1 METVVEKGGIQ
12 MLWIRILAIVLSLGI
27 LGCGAAP
34 GGDSLDGANGDLG
47 LPLSGAA
54 AKVQTSWSLF
64 KDGSLSAA
72 KQSFQ
77 QVVDSEDATADEM
90 AEAHAGIGWVNV
102 KQSGSSAGI
111 ADFRQAISKDSSQAD
126 ARVGLAG
133 ALISKGTRT
142 DIDEVVDVL
151 KGIDPGNENFTYVD
165 QYNTGVSNAE
175 AHAMLAY
182 AYFVQGNRSKA
193 NEQMKIARDLD
204 AGITGSPVDQIDE
217 ILSFIP

>member
-1 METVVEKGGIQ
+1 
-12 MLWIRILAIVLSLGI
+12 MLVIRFFALIISLGI
-27 LGCGAAP
+27 LGCGASP

-77 QVVDSEDATADEM
+77 QVASSSDATSKDLAD
-90 AEAHAGIGWVNV
+90 AHAGIGWVNV

-111 ADFRQAISKDSSQAD
+111 SDFRASLAKDASQPD

-142 DIDEVVDVL
+142 DIDEVVEVL
-151 KGIDPGNENFTYVD
+151 SGIDPGNPNFTYVD
-165 QYNTGVSNAE
+165 EFNTGVSNAE

-182 AYFVQGNRSKA
+182 AYFVQGNRAKA
-193 NEQMKIARDLD
+193 DEQIKIASDLD
-204 AGITGSPVDQIDE
+204 AEFSNTPVDQIRE
-217 ILSFIP
+217 ILAFIP

>member
-1 METVVEKGGIQ
+1 
-12 MLWIRILAIVLSLGI
+12 MLWIRILAIILSLGI

-77 QVVDSEDATADEM
+77 QLVDSEDATAVDL

-111 ADFRQAISKDSSQAD
+111 ADFRAAIAKSAGQAD

-142 DIDEVVDVL
+142 DLDEVVEVL
-151 KGIDPGNENFTYVD
+151 KAIDSNNANFIYVD
-165 QYNTGVSNAE
+165 QYNVGVSNAE

-182 AYFVQGNRSKA
+182 AYFVQGNRAKA
-193 NEQMKIARDLD
+193 DQQIKIASDLD
-204 AGITGSPVDQIDE
+204 AENTGTSVDQIQE